1 MQQVL
6 SITQPQLAQQ
16 RDLVGVLFSAL
27 ERQASGL
34 GRCWHRRLSFPM
46 TRNGKTV
53 RRCLKCGMSR
63 SFDLHTWKTI
73 GPFFPGD

>member
-1 MQQVL
+1 MQQVI

-34 GRCWHRRLSFPM
+34 ARCWHRRLSWPM
-46 TRNGKTV
+46 TRDGETV
-53 RRCLKCGMSR
+53 RRCLKCGMCR
-63 SFDLHTWKTI
+63 RFDPHSWKTI
-73 GPFFPGD
+73 GPFFLGD